1 MKSLKK
7 GILATLVAAI
17 GVMSAQSAMAATA
30 SATFQVTAT
39 VNSACIVSATN
50 VAFATVTPA
59 ATGNTTATGTITST
73 CTKTTPYTLAI
84 SAGNSGDIANRTMT
98 GATSGNAD
106 KLAYNLYTSNTHATV
121 WGETVGLN
129 TVGLTGTGT
138 AQASTI
144 FGKLPLNQY
153 LKPDTYSDNLTVT
166 LAY

>member
-39 VNSACIVSATN
+39 VNSACIVSTEN
-50 VAFATVTPA
+50 VAFGTVTPA
-59 ATGNTTATGTITST
+59 ATGMLPATGKITST

-84 SAGNSGDIANRTMT
+84 SAGTSGEIANRTMA

-106 KLAYNLYTSNTHATV
+106 KLAYNLYTSNTYATV
-121 WGETVGLN
+121 WGETVGSN

-138 AQASTI
+138 AQTSTI
-144 FGKLPLNQY
+144 FGRLSLNQY
-153 LKPDTYSDNLTVT
+153 LKPDTYTDNLTVT